1 MWNPVENEELKQDFD
16 IIRQKTNAN
25 VLPEEVQN
33 APNAFQTFVVKNDD
47 QPFEQCDKSQFDSRA
62 SDYFLMLNN
71 KNQSVMRKRRTIRMS
86 YSEDVL
92 QYEQMFAEMEKKR
105 IEKEYELM

>member
-1 MWNPVENEELKQDFD
+1 
-16 IIRQKTNAN
+16 
-25 VLPEEVQN
+25 
-33 APNAFQTFVVKNDD
+33 
-47 QPFEQCDKSQFDSRA
+47 
-62 SDYFLMLNN
+62 
-71 KNQSVMRKRRTIRMS
+71 MRKRRTIRMS